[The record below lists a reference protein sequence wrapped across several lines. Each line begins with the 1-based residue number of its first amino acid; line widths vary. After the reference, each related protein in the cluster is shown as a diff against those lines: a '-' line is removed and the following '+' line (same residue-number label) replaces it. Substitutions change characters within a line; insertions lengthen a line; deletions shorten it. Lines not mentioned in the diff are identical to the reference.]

1 MAKKE
6 RKNEL
11 NELSGTEWIKFTKSW
26 AVYDLAGNKV
36 TSYNRPD
43 TRKVGNRSWFIHNPP
58 PREPDKILHPAS
70 FPETMIKEF
79 ILFFTKR
86 GQWVL
91 DPFLG
96 SGSTL
101 IAAFETGRNAIGI
114 ELSEYWAN
122 IAKKRLD
129 EARAQKKLEIY
140 TGGED
145 TKQIVVIGDSREIDK
160 IWVENDFPLV
170 DFVITSPPYWNQ
182 LKRAWLRQ
190 KKRKEMGLPT
200 EYSEDERD
208 IGNIDDYEKFVLEE
222 KKIFDKVYEVT
233 KEGGYLVVITNNI
246 FANGKLYPLAF
257 DTLIALS
264 EKWCPKD
271 EKLWLQDDK
280 ALLPLGIYHEW
291 VGNRHHQYCLIFRKE
306 SKRNNELREGFK
318 KRVRELYTKILGESL

>member
-96 SGSTL
+96 SGTTMKACL
-101 IAAFETGRNAIGI
+101 ELNRNCVGI
-114 ELSEYWAN
+114 EISKEHCD
-122 IAKKRLD
+122 IARKRLNWGSS
-129 EARAQKKLEIY
+129 L
-140 TGGED
+140 
-145 TKQIVVIGDSREIDK
+145 
-160 IWVENDFPLV
+160 
-170 DFVITSPPYWNQ
+170 
-182 LKRAWLRQ
+182 
-190 KKRKEMGLPT
+190 
-200 EYSEDERD
+200 
-208 IGNIDDYEKFVLEE
+208 GNVQFNY
-222 KKIFDKVYEVT
+222 YA
-233 KEGGYLVVITNNI
+233 KEGY
-246 FANGKLYPLAF
+246 K
-257 DTLIALS
+257 
-264 EKWCPKD
+264 C
-271 EKLWLQDDK
+271 
-280 ALLPLGIYHEW
+280 
-291 VGNRHHQYCLIFRKE
+291 
-306 SKRNNELREGFK
+306 
-318 KRVRELYTKILGESL
+318 